1 MSDTQA
7 TDVETPVDATEPS
20 TTTECTTEST
30 TEADRGRRRHLRS
43 TGQGD
48 TVDDDSDEAAGPDQV
63 ESEGKGEK
71 KTRVRQLER
80 EGEVAADFLETLL
93 DIADLDGDID
103 VDVDGDRAA
112 IAIVDSDEGRVPRR
126 LVGTDGKVLEALQE
140 LTRLAVQVETGERS
154 RLMLDIAGHRAQRR
168 SALVELAKVAIA
180 EVQESGTKRSLEPMT
195 AFERK
200 VVHDE
205 VAAAGLVS
213 ESEGV
218 DPHRHIV
225 ILPA

>member
-20 TTTECTTEST
+20 TTTEST
-30 TEADRGRRRHLRS
+30 TEPTEDAADTSVS

-48 TVDDDSDEAAGPDQV
+48 AVDDDSDEAAGPDQV
-63 ESEGKGEK
+63 ESEGKGDK

-154 RLMLDIAGHRAQRR
+154 RLMLDVAGHRAERR
-168 SALVELAKVAIA
+168 STLVELAKTVIEQVKATGEKA
-180 EVQESGTKRSLEPMT
+180 ALDPMT

-205 VAAAGLVS
+205 VLAAGLSS
-213 ESEGV
+213 ESDGV
-218 DPHRHIV
+218 EPRRFV
-225 ILPA
+225 VVLPA